1 MEGTIHMI
9 LASIEPHKKAL
20 DKLSTLMLKTLKLNQ
35 ESSQKLQ
42 KEVFA
47 MVLKMSPF
55 IEEVN
60 TLARNP
66 EFLLPGELP
75 EERVDA
81 PKLVDKPKL
90 EFDIGT
96 NKDMRIPGAIYL
108 EEVYPILISKLKDGT
123 PYGALETLGNSQ
135 YAIEKCALKE
145 LPKKKQLMEYNASR
159 NFISTLEKQGKKGYL
174 VDYVSLT
181 KDSVKPASRLI
192 AFKEDAPLELRNMT
206 ISHGFNEDNDPQLFI
221 QSNSGFYFCKALTP
235 SPENPEK
242 GKVPTVPV
250 AEDKWLKLSPLN
262 DKPSFALHK
271 DLLFVFQADM
281 DRDGFYKIVVYK
293 LKPGSNPTEVAQE
306 ARSEFRFKD
315 YKSFILREKESRDK
329 NVHIHLFMELSDT
342 EIHHSVYGT
351 DGKIIGA
358 DGIVNVANDNDQK
371 YKIKGMSY
379 NLEKDVLC
387 VLVNSKPKKG
397 VKVIQYVLDVD
408 KFSPPTVKKLKITM
422 QADFN
427 DLPITFFSADLNTP
441 SNEIILFLC
450 SEDRSYCFV
459 SKGGENTSTT
469 KRGFR
474 FFSPETN
481 LALKSMD
488 FNPSDKSLV
497 LMIES
502 KQEVDDDSDEPQM
515 NMNSSL
521 SQSKASP
528 STQQYFVT
536 LKVDLKV
543 IR

>member
-1 MEGTIHMI
+1 MI

-20 DKLSTLMLKTLKLNQ
+20 DKLSTLMLKTLKLKQ

-75 EERVDA
+75 EEKVDA
-81 PKLVDKPKL
+81 PKFNDMPELQFDKKDPK
-90 EFDIGT
+90 
-96 NKDMRIPGAIYL
+96 KDRRIPGAIYL

-123 PYGALETLGNSQ
+123 LYGTLETLGNSQ

-145 LPKKKQLMEYNASR
+145 FPTKKQLMEYNASR
-159 NFISTLEKQGKKGYL
+159 NFISTLEKQRKKKGCYL
-174 VDYVSLT
+174 VDYVSLR
-181 KDSVKPASRLI
+181 KDSVKPAPRLF
-192 AFKEDAPLELRNMT
+192 AFKKEDDSELMNMA
-206 ISHGFNEDNDPQLFI
+206 ISHGFNEDNDPQLCI
-221 QSNSGFYFCKALTP
+221 QSKSGFYFCKALTP

-250 AEDKWLKLSPLN
+250 ADDEWLKLSPLN

-293 LKPGSNPTEVAQE
+293 LKPGSNPTEVPQE
-306 ARSEFRFKD
+306 PRSEFRFKD

-358 DGIVNVANDNDQK
+358 DGIVNVAKDNDQR

-387 VLVNSKPKKG
+387 VLVNSKAKKG

-408 KFSPPTVKKLKITM
+408 KFSPPTVEKLKITM

-450 SEDRSYCFV
+450 SEDKSYSFV

-474 FFSPETN
+474 FFSLETN

-497 LMIES
+497 LLIEP

-521 SQSKASP
+521 SQSKAPTSP
-528 STQQYFVT
+528 QQYFVT